1 MWAIHWLI
9 FISALP
15 RVEDPWPNSVGLDL
29 PFTTAGAG
37 GVLGAVVS
45 FPLEPASRDRAIM
58 IGGLLGF
65 WLGVLFYLV
74 ALANQLVFAS

>member
-1 MWAIHWLI
+1 M
-9 FISALP
+9 
-15 RVEDPWPNSVGLDL
+15 GL

-45 FPLEPASRDRAIM
+45 FHLKPASRDRAVL

-65 WLGVLFYLV
+65 WLGLLFYLV
-74 ALANQLVFAS
+74 ALANQLVSRS

>member
-9 FISALP
+9 FVSTLP
-15 RVEDPWPNSVGLDL
+15 RVEDPWPSSIGVDL

-45 FPLEPASRDRAIM
+45 SHLKPASRDRATM
-58 IGGLLGF
+58 IDGLLGF
-65 WLGVLFYLV
+65 WLGMLFYLV

>member
-1 MWAIHWLI
+1 M
-9 FISALP
+9 
-15 RVEDPWPNSVGLDL
+15 GL

-45 FPLEPASRDRAIM
+45 FHLQPASRDRVIT

-65 WLGVLFYLV
+65 WLGMLFYLV

>member
-1 MWAIHWLI
+1 MWAILWLI
-9 FISALP
+9 LVSALP
-15 RVEDPWPNSVGLDL
+15 RVEDPWPSSIGMGL

-45 FPLEPASRDRAIM
+45 FHLKPASRDRAVL

-65 WLGVLFYLV
+65 WLGLLFYLV
-74 ALANQLVFAS
+74 ALANQLVSRS

>member
-9 FISALP
+9 FTLTLP
-15 RVEDPWPNSVGLDL
+15 RVEDPWPSSIGIEL

-37 GVLGAVVS
+37 GMLGTVVS
-45 FPLEPASRDRAIM
+45 LHFKPASRDRAVM

-65 WLGVLFYLV
+65 WLGALFYLV